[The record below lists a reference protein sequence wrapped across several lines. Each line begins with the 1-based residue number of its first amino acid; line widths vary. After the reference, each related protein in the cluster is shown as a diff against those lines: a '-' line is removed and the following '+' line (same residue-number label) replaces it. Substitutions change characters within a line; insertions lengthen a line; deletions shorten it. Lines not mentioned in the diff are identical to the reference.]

1 MKSNGDYDWK
11 FSTVGGVT
19 RVCIE
24 SGQDIL
30 HLDELDRKLWTALS
44 CPLKGLEIDEKTMT
58 MLDTNG
64 DGKIHIEEI
73 VAASKWL
80 TSVINDPELLLKRSS
95 VLPFTAFNT
104 ANEEGAH
111 LLETSK
117 QILENLELEKNEISV
132 ADVSDSLAIFA
143 KTRFNGDGI
152 ITENSADEDDIKA
165 LIKNV
170 IDTMGAVTDRSGD
183 PGIDTDKIEAFY
195 TALADYMA
203 WKEAGD
209 ADKDNVFPYGDDTAN
224 ALAAVMAV
232 KDKVEDFFM
241 RCKLVSFNADS
252 ASVLDV
258 SSAKIGEISG
268 NNLAASTEEIATYP
282 LAAVNADHKLP
293 LGKEVNP
300 AWAGAVATLKALVI
314 DKEYPNTEYLT
325 EEQWFGILAK
335 FNTYNAWMGEKKG
348 AEVEP
353 LGYDTAKAI
362 LADNKKDVLLD
373 LVAQDKALESK
384 SNAIDQVD
392 KLLHYYRDFYTLLT
406 NFVTFSDFYSPEKK
420 AIFQAGTLYI
430 DERACELCIKVSDMG
445 AHGAMAPLSN
455 MYILYCDCTCKSKPG
470 NMTIAAVITDGDVGA
485 IMVGKHAVFY
495 DRDGLGWNATVTKI
509 IDNPISIRQA
519 FWSPY
524 RKMAKSVEDMINKRA
539 AEKDAKVMSDAN
551 SKIDN
556 ANLPADGQ
564 KPEAKPPF
572 DIAKFAGIFAAIGLA
587 IGLIGAA
594 IGGLFEWLGLHWYNI
609 LIFFLIIIAIIS
621 GPSMIMAW
629 LKLRKR
635 NLTPVLNAKGW
646 ALNQRLLVN
655 TKFGA
660 TLTGV
665 AKYPVVKGKDPYTT
679 KAPWWKRLLRWLFF
693 IIAIAVAV
701 YFILPKEKRPFWPQK
716 AQEEQVVE
724 TPAEIVE
731 ETIEVVVE
739 EAQAAEAAE

>member
-1 MKSNGDYDWK
+1 MKSNGNYDWK

-19 RVCIE
+19 RVNIE

-80 TSVINDPELLLKRSS
+80 TKVINDPELLLKREAFI
-95 VLPFTAFNT
+95 PFSAFNT
-104 ANEEGAH
+104 NDEEGAH

-117 QILENLELEKNEISV
+117 QILENLGLEKNEISV
-132 ADVSDSLAIFA
+132 ADVSDSIAIFA

-152 ITENSADEDDIKA
+152 ITENSADDEAVKA
-165 LIKNV
+165 LIKTV
-170 IDTMGAVTDRSGD
+170 IDCMGSVTDRSGD

-195 TALADYMA
+195 TALADFKA

-209 ADKDNVFPYGDDTAN
+209 ADKDNIFPYGDDTAA
-224 ALAAVMAV
+224 ALAACMAV
-232 KDKVEDFFM
+232 KDKIDDFFM
-241 RCKLVSFNADS
+241 RCKLASFNTDS
-252 ASVLDV
+252 AAVLDV

-268 NNLAASTEEIATYP
+268 NNLAASTDEIATYP
-282 LAAVNADHKLP
+282 LARVNAEHKLP

-300 AWAGAVATLKALVI
+300 AWAGAMAALKALVI
-314 DKEYPNTEYLT
+314 DKEFKKAEYLT
-325 EEQWFGILAK
+325 EEQWAGIMAK
-335 FNTYNAWMGEKKG
+335 FNAYNAWMGAKAG
-348 AEVEP
+348 AAVEG
-353 LGYDTAKAI
+353 LGYDTAKTI
-362 LADNKKDVLLD
+362 LEENKKDALLD
-373 LVAQDKALESK
+373 LIAQDKALEAK

-392 KLLHYYRDFYTLLT
+392 KLLHLYRDFYTLLT
-406 NFVTFSDFYSPEKK
+406 NFVTFSDFYSPEKR

-430 DERACELCIKVSDMG
+430 DERACDLCVKVNDMG
-445 AHGAMAPLSN
+445 AQGTMAPLSN

-470 NMTIAAVITDGDVGA
+470 SMTIAAVVTDGDVGA

-509 IDNPISIRQA
+509 IENPISIRQA

-524 RKMAKSVEDMINKRA
+524 RKMARSVEDMINKRA
-539 AEKDAKVMSDAN
+539 AEKDAKVMADAN

-564 KPEAKPPF
+564 KAEVKPPF

-587 IGLIGAA
+587 LGLVASA
-594 IGGLFEWLGLHWYNI
+594 IGGLFAWLGLHWYHWVIMFAAII
-609 LIFFLIIIAIIS
+609 LIIS
-621 GPSMIMAW
+621 GPAMIMAW

-635 NLTPVLNAKGW
+635 NLAPVLNANGW
-646 ALNQRLLVN
+646 ALNQRILVN

-660 TLTGV
+660 TLTGI
-665 AKYPVVKGKDPYTT
+665 AKYPIVKTKDPYTM
-679 KAPWWKRLLRWLFF
+679 KAPWWKKMLRWLFLL
-693 IIAIAVAV
+693 ICLCVAV
-701 YFILPKEKRPFWPQK
+701 YFILPKDMRPWWPK
-716 AQEEQVVE
+716 AEVEQ
-724 TPAEIVE
+724 
-731 ETIEVVVE
+731 VE
-739 EAQAAEAAE
+739 EAVAETPGE

>member
-1 MKSNGDYDWK
+1 MKSNGNYDWK

-19 RVCIE
+19 RVNIE

-80 TSVINDPELLLKRSS
+80 TKVINDPELLLKREAFI
-95 VLPFTAFNT
+95 PFSAFNT
-104 ANEEGAH
+104 NDEEGAH

-117 QILENLELEKNEISV
+117 QILENLGLEKNEISV
-132 ADVSDSLAIFA
+132 ADVSDSIAIFA

-152 ITENSADEDDIKA
+152 ITENSADDEAVKA
-165 LIKNV
+165 LIKTV
-170 IDTMGAVTDRSGD
+170 IDCMGSVTDRSGD

-195 TALADYMA
+195 TALADFKA

-209 ADKDNVFPYGDDTAN
+209 ADKANVFPYGDDTAN
-224 ALAAVMAV
+224 ALAALMAV
-232 KDKVEDFFM
+232 KDKVDDFFM
-241 RCKLVSFNADS
+241 RCKLASFNADS
-252 ASVLDV
+252 AAVLDV

-268 NNLAASTEEIATYP
+268 NNLAASTDEIATYP
-282 LAAVNADHKLP
+282 LARVNAEHRLP
-293 LGKEVNP
+293 LGNEVNP
-300 AWAGAVATLKALVI
+300 AWAGAVANLKKLVI
-314 DKEYPNTEYLT
+314 DKEFKNADYIT
-325 EEQWFGILAK
+325 EEQWFSMLAK
-335 FNTYNAWMGEKKG
+335 FGAYNAWMGAKAG
-348 AEVEP
+348 AAVEG
-353 LGYDTAKAI
+353 LGYDAVVKA
-362 LADNKKDVLLD
+362 LEENKKEALLN
-373 LVAQDKALESK
+373 LVAQDKALEAK

-392 KLLHYYRDFYTLLT
+392 KLLHLYRDFYTLLT
-406 NFVTFSDFYSPEKK
+406 NFVTFSDFYSPEKR

-430 DERACELCIKVSDMG
+430 DERACDLCVKVSDMG
-445 AHGAMAPLSN
+445 AHNTMAAYSN

-470 NMTIAAVITDGDVGA
+470 TMTIAAVVTDGDVGD

-539 AEKDAKVMSDAN
+539 AEKDAKVMADAN
-551 SKIDN
+551 AKIDN
-556 ANLPADGQ
+556 ANLPADGS
-564 KPEAKPPF
+564 KPAEAPKPPF

-587 IGLIGAA
+587 IGLVGAA
-594 IGGLFEWLGLHWYNI
+594 IGGLFEWLGMHWYNI
-609 LIFFLIIIAIIS
+609 VIFFAIIILIIS

-635 NLTPVLNAKGW
+635 NLAPVLNANGW
-646 ALNQRLLVN
+646 ALNQRILVN
-655 TKFGA
+655 TRFGA
-660 TLTGV
+660 TLTGI
-665 AKYPVVKGKDPYTT
+665 AKYPIVKTKDPFTM
-679 KAPWWKRLLRWLFF
+679 KAPWWKKMLRWLFLL
-693 IIAIAVAV
+693 ICLCVAV
-701 YFILPKEKRPFWPQK
+701 YFILPKDMRPWWPK
-716 AQEEQVVE
+716 AEVEQV
-724 TPAEIVE
+724 AE
-731 ETIEVVVE
+731 
-739 EAQAAEAAE
+739 

>member
-1 MKSNGDYDWK
+1 MKSNGNYDWK

-19 RVCIE
+19 RVNIE
-24 SGQDIL
+24 SGKDIL

-44 CPLKGLEIDEKTMT
+44 CPLKDLEIDEKTMT

-80 TSVINDPELLLKRSS
+80 TKVINDPELLLKREAFI
-95 VLPFTAFNT
+95 PFPAFNT
-104 ANEEGAH
+104 GDEEGAH

-117 QILENLELEKNEISV
+117 QILENLGLEKDNISV
-132 ADVSDSLAIFA
+132 ADVSDSIAIFA

-152 ITENSADEDDIKA
+152 ITENSADDEAVKA
-165 LIKNV
+165 LIKSI
-170 IDTMGAVTDRSGD
+170 IDCMGGVTDRSGD

-195 TALADYMA
+195 TALADFKA

-209 ADKDNVFPYGDDTAN
+209 ADKDNVFPYGDDTAA
-224 ALAAVMAV
+224 ALAACMAV
-232 KDKVEDFFM
+232 KDKIDDFFM
-241 RCKLVSFNADS
+241 RCKLASFNADS
-252 ASVLDV
+252 AAVLDV

-268 NNLAASTEEIATYP
+268 NNLAASTGEIATYP
-282 LAAVNADHKLP
+282 LARVNAEHKLP

-300 AWAGAVATLKALVI
+300 AWAGAMAALKTSVI
-314 DKEYPNTEYLT
+314 DKEFKNAEYIT
-325 EEQWFGILAK
+325 EEQWANILAK
-335 FNTYNAWMGEKKG
+335 FNAYNAWMGAKKG
-348 AEVEP
+348 AEVEG
-353 LGYDTAKAI
+353 LGYDAVAKV
-362 LADNKKDVLLD
+362 LEENKKDVLLD
-373 LVAQDKALESK
+373 LIAQDKALEAK

-406 NFVTFSDFYSPEKK
+406 NFVTFSDFYSPEKR

-430 DERACELCIKVSDMG
+430 DERACDLCVKVSDMG
-445 AHGAMAPLSN
+445 AQGTMAPLSN

-470 NMTIAAVITDGDVGA
+470 TMTIAAVVTDGDVGA

-509 IDNPISIRQA
+509 IENPISIRQA

-524 RKMAKSVEDMINKRA
+524 RKMARSVEDMINKRA
-539 AEKDAKVMSDAN
+539 AEKDAKVMADAN

-564 KPEAKPPF
+564 KPEVKPPF

-587 IGLIGAA
+587 LGLVASA
-594 IGGLFEWLGLHWYNI
+594 IGGLFAWLGLHWYHWVIMFAAII
-609 LIFFLIIIAIIS
+609 LIIS

-635 NLTPVLNAKGW
+635 NLAPVLNANGW
-646 ALNQRLLVN
+646 ALNQRILVN

-660 TLTGV
+660 TLTGI
-665 AKYPVVKGKDPYTT
+665 AKYPVVKTKDPFTT
-679 KAPWWKRLLRWLFF
+679 KAPWWKRMLRWLF
-693 IIAIAVAV
+693 IIICLCVAV
-701 YFILPKEKRPFWPQK
+701 YFILPKDMRPCSK
-716 AQEEQVVE
+716 AEVEQVEVE
-724 TPAEIVE
+724 EVVE
-731 ETIEVVVE
+731 ET
-739 EAQAAEAAE
+739 AE

>member
-1 MKSNGDYDWK
+1 MKSNGNYDWK

-19 RVCIE
+19 RVNIE

-80 TSVINDPELLLKRSS
+80 TKVINDPELLLKREAFI
-95 VLPFTAFNT
+95 PFSAFNT
-104 ANEEGAH
+104 NDEEGAH

-117 QILENLELEKNEISV
+117 QILENLGLEKNEISV
-132 ADVSDSLAIFA
+132 ADVSDSIAIFA

-152 ITENSADEDDIKA
+152 ITENSADDEAVKA
-165 LIKNV
+165 LIKTV
-170 IDTMGAVTDRSGD
+170 IDCMGSVTDRSGD

-195 TALADYMA
+195 TALADFKA

-209 ADKDNVFPYGDDTAN
+209 ADKDNIFPYGDDTAA
-224 ALAAVMAV
+224 ALAACMAV
-232 KDKVEDFFM
+232 KDKIDDFFM
-241 RCKLVSFNADS
+241 RCKLASFNTDS
-252 ASVLDV
+252 AAVLDV

-268 NNLAASTEEIATYP
+268 NNLAASTDEIATYP
-282 LAAVNADHKLP
+282 LARVNAEHKLP

-300 AWAGAVATLKALVI
+300 AWACAMAALKALVI
-314 DKEYPNTEYLT
+314 DKEFKKAEYLT
-325 EEQWFGILAK
+325 EEQWAGIMAK
-335 FNTYNAWMGEKKG
+335 FNAYNAWMGAKAG
-348 AEVEP
+348 ATVEG
-353 LGYDTAKAI
+353 LGYDTAKTI
-362 LADNKKDVLLD
+362 LEENKKDALLD
-373 LVAQDKALESK
+373 LIAQDKALEAK

-392 KLLHYYRDFYTLLT
+392 KLLHLYRDFYTLLT
-406 NFVTFSDFYSPEKK
+406 NFVTFSDFYSPEKR

-430 DERACELCIKVSDMG
+430 DERACDLCVKVSDMG
-445 AHGAMAPLSN
+445 AQGTMAPLSN

-470 NMTIAAVITDGDVGA
+470 SMTIAAVVTDGDVGA

-509 IDNPISIRQA
+509 IENPISIRQA

-524 RKMAKSVEDMINKRA
+524 RKMARSVEDMINKRA
-539 AEKDAKVMSDAN
+539 AEKDAKVMADAN

-564 KPEAKPPF
+564 KAEVKPPF

-587 IGLIGAA
+587 LGLVASA
-594 IGGLFEWLGLHWYNI
+594 IGGLFAWLGLHWYHWVIMFAAII
-609 LIFFLIIIAIIS
+609 LIIS
-621 GPSMIMAW
+621 GPAMIMAW

-635 NLTPVLNAKGW
+635 NLAPVLNANGW
-646 ALNQRLLVN
+646 ALNQRILVN

-660 TLTGV
+660 TLTGI
-665 AKYPVVKGKDPYTT
+665 AKYPIVKTKDPFTT
-679 KAPWWKRLLRWLFF
+679 RAPWWKRMLRWLFL
-693 IIAIAVAV
+693 IICLCVAV
-701 YFILPKEKRPFWPQK
+701 YFILPKDMRPFKSCCQK
-716 AQEEQVVE
+716 AEVE
-724 TPAEIVE
+724 VVE
-731 ETIEVVVE
+731 ETAETP
-739 EAQAAEAAE
+739 EALAE

>member
-1 MKSNGDYDWK
+1 MKSNGNYDWK

-19 RVCIE
+19 RVNIE

-80 TSVINDPELLLKRSS
+80 TKVINDPELLLKREAFI
-95 VLPFTAFNT
+95 PFYAFNT
-104 ANEEGAH
+104 NDEEGAH

-117 QILENLELEKNEISV
+117 QILENLGLEKNEISV
-132 ADVSDSLAIFA
+132 ADVSDSIAIFA

-152 ITENSADEDDIKA
+152 ITENSADDEAVKA
-165 LIKNV
+165 LIKTV
-170 IDTMGAVTDRSGD
+170 IDCMGSVTDRSGD

-195 TALADYMA
+195 TALADFKA

-209 ADKDNVFPYGDDTAN
+209 ADKDNIFPYGDDTAA
-224 ALAAVMAV
+224 ALAACMAV
-232 KDKVEDFFM
+232 KDKIDDFFM
-241 RCKLVSFNADS
+241 RCKLASFNTDS
-252 ASVLDV
+252 AAVLDV

-268 NNLAASTEEIATYP
+268 NNLAASTDEIATYP
-282 LAAVNADHKLP
+282 LARVNAEHKLP

-300 AWAGAVATLKALVI
+300 AWAGAMAALKALVI
-314 DKEYPNTEYLT
+314 DKEFKKAEYLT
-325 EEQWFGILAK
+325 EEQWAGIMAK
-335 FNTYNAWMGEKKG
+335 FNAYNAWMGAKAG
-348 AEVEP
+348 AAVEG
-353 LGYDTAKAI
+353 LGYDTAKTI
-362 LADNKKDVLLD
+362 LEENKKDALLD
-373 LVAQDKALESK
+373 LIAQDKALEAK

-392 KLLHYYRDFYTLLT
+392 KLLHLYRDFYTLLT
-406 NFVTFSDFYSPEKK
+406 NFVTFSDFYSPEKR

-430 DERACELCIKVSDMG
+430 DERACDLCVKVNDMG
-445 AHGAMAPLSN
+445 AQGTMAPLSN

-470 NMTIAAVITDGDVGA
+470 SMTIAAVVTDGDVGA

-509 IDNPISIRQA
+509 IENPISIRQA

-524 RKMAKSVEDMINKRA
+524 RKMARSVEDMINKRA
-539 AEKDAKVMSDAN
+539 AEKDAKVMADAN

-564 KPEAKPPF
+564 KAEVKPPF

-587 IGLIGAA
+587 LGLVASA
-594 IGGLFEWLGLHWYNI
+594 IGGLFAWLGLHWYHWVIMFAAII
-609 LIFFLIIIAIIS
+609 LIIS
-621 GPSMIMAW
+621 GPAMIMAW

-635 NLTPVLNAKGW
+635 NLAPVLNANGW
-646 ALNQRLLVN
+646 ALNQRILVN

-660 TLTGV
+660 TLTGI
-665 AKYPVVKGKDPYTT
+665 AKYPVVKTKDPFTT
-679 KAPWWKRLLRWLFF
+679 RAPWWKRMLRWLFL
-693 IIAIAVAV
+693 IICLCVAV
-701 YFILPKEKRPFWPQK
+701 YFILPKDMRPCSK
-716 AQEEQVVE
+716 AEVEQV
-724 TPAEIVE
+724 EIEEVVE
-731 ETIEVVVE
+731 ET
-739 EAQAAEAAE
+739 AE

>member
-1 MKSNGDYDWK
+1 MKSNGNYDWK

-19 RVCIE
+19 RVNIE

-80 TSVINDPELLLKRSS
+80 TKVINDPELLLKREAFI
-95 VLPFTAFNT
+95 PFSAFNT
-104 ANEEGAH
+104 NDEEGAH

-117 QILENLELEKNEISV
+117 QILENLGLEKNEISV
-132 ADVSDSLAIFA
+132 ADVSDSIAIFA

-152 ITENSADEDDIKA
+152 ITENSADDEAVKA
-165 LIKNV
+165 LIKTV
-170 IDTMGAVTDRSGD
+170 IDCMGSVTDRSGD

-195 TALADYMA
+195 TALADFKA

-209 ADKDNVFPYGDDTAN
+209 ADKDNIFPYGDDTAA
-224 ALAAVMAV
+224 ALAACMAV
-232 KDKVEDFFM
+232 KDKIDDFFM
-241 RCKLVSFNADS
+241 RCKLASFNTDS
-252 ASVLDV
+252 AAVLDV

-268 NNLAASTEEIATYP
+268 NNLAASTDEIATYP
-282 LAAVNADHKLP
+282 LARVNAEHKLP

-300 AWAGAVATLKALVI
+300 AWAGAMAALKALVI
-314 DKEYPNTEYLT
+314 DKEFKKAEYLT
-325 EEQWFGILAK
+325 EEQWAGIMAK
-335 FNTYNAWMGEKKG
+335 FNAYNAWMGAKAG
-348 AEVEP
+348 AAVEG
-353 LGYDTAKAI
+353 LGYDTAKTI
-362 LADNKKDVLLD
+362 LEENKKDALLD
-373 LVAQDKALESK
+373 LIAQDKALEAK

-392 KLLHYYRDFYTLLT
+392 KLLHLYRDFYTLLT
-406 NFVTFSDFYSPEKK
+406 NFVTFSDFYSPEKR

-430 DERACELCIKVSDMG
+430 DERACDLCVKVNDMG
-445 AHGAMAPLSN
+445 AQGTMAPLSN

-470 NMTIAAVITDGDVGA
+470 TMTIAAVVTDGDVGD

-495 DRDGLGWNATVTKI
+495 DNDGLGWNALVTKI

-524 RKMAKSVEDMINKRA
+524 RKIAKSVEDMINKRA

-551 SKIDN
+551 SKINN
-556 ANLPADGQ
+556 AEIPADGK

-587 IGLIGAA
+587 IGLVASA
-594 IGGLFEWLGLHWYNI
+594 IGGLFEWLGAHWYNI
-609 LIFFLIIIAIIS
+609 VIFFLIIIAIIS

-635 NLTPVLNAKGW
+635 NLAPVLNANGW
-646 ALNQRLLVN
+646 ALNQRILVN

-660 TLTGV
+660 TLTGI
-665 AKYPVVKGKDPYTT
+665 AKYPVVKTKDPFTT
-679 KAPWWKRLLRWLFF
+679 RAPWWKRMLRWLFL
-693 IIAIAVAV
+693 IICLCVAV
-701 YFILPKEKRPFWPQK
+701 YFILPKDMRPCSK
-716 AQEEQVVE
+716 AEVEQV
-724 TPAEIVE
+724 EIEEVVE
-731 ETIEVVVE
+731 ET
-739 EAQAAEAAE
+739 AE